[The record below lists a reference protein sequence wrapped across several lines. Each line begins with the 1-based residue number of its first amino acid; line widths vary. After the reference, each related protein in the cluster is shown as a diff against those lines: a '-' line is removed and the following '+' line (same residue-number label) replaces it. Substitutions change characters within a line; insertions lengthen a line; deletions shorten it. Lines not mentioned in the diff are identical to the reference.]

1 MKSPILNW
9 TCGIIAVLGL
19 PLGVIVAFSSG
30 SLLAGFV
37 SMATVVLVV
46 MLACYKDIIQEYD
59 KKNTHTPNKGEYFNK
74 IKS

>member
-1 MKSPILNW
+1 MENPILNW

-37 SMATVVLVV
+37 SIIMVVLVV
-46 MLACYKDIIQEYD
+46 MLACYKDIIQDYD
-59 KKNTHTPNKGEYFNK
+59 KKNLYTQNKEKYFNK

>member
-9 TCGIIAVLGL
+9 TCGILVVLGL

-37 SMATVVLVV
+37 SMITVVLVA
-46 MLACYKDIIQEYD
+46 MLACCKDIIQEYG
-59 KKNTHTPNKGEYFNK
+59 KKNTHPPNKGKYFNK

>member
-1 MKSPILNW
+1 MKSPVLNW
-9 TCGIIAVLGL
+9 SCGIIAVLGL

-37 SMATVVLVV
+37 SMITVGLVV

-59 KKNTHTPNKGEYFNK
+59 RKNIYTPK
-74 IKS
+74 

>member
-1 MKSPILNW
+1 MKCPVLNW
-9 TCGIIAVLGL
+9 SCGIIAVLGL

-37 SMATVVLVV
+37 SMITVVLVV

-59 KKNTHTPNKGEYFNK
+59 RKNICTPK
-74 IKS
+74 

>member
-37 SMATVVLVV
+37 SMTTVVLVV

-59 KKNTHTPNKGEYFNK
+59 KKINTPNKGKYFNK

>member
-30 SLLAGFV
+30 SLLAGYV
-37 SMATVVLVV
+37 SMTTVVLVV
-46 MLACYKDIIQEYD
+46 MMACYKDIIQE
-59 KKNTHTPNKGEYFNK
+59 
-74 IKS
+74 

>member
-9 TCGIIAVLGL
+9 ACGILAILGL

-37 SMATVVLVV
+37 STITVVLVV
-46 MLACYKDIIQEYD
+46 LLACYKDIIREYD
-59 KKNTHTPNKGEYFNK
+59 KKNTHPPK
-74 IKS
+74 

>member
-9 TCGIIAVLGL
+9 TCGILVVLGL

-37 SMATVVLVV
+37 SMITVVLVA
-46 MLACYKDIIQEYD
+46 MLACCKDIIQEYG
-59 KKNTHTPNKGEYFNK
+59 KKIHTPQ
-74 IKS
+74 IKENILTK

>member
-9 TCGIIAVLGL
+9 TCGILVVLGL

-37 SMATVVLVV
+37 SMITVVLVA
-46 MLACYKDIIQEYD
+46 MLACCKDIIQEYG
-59 KKNTHTPNKGEYFNK
+59 KKKYTHPK
-74 IKS
+74 

>member
-30 SLLAGFV
+30 SPLVGFV
-37 SMATVVLVV
+37 SMITVVVVV
-46 MLACYKDIIQEYD
+46 MLACYKDIFLEYD
-59 KKNTHTPNKGEYFNK
+59 KKNTHAPK
-74 IKS
+74 